1 MGAAEPCYFHDMKFL
16 KQNHKYESDHTLFIK
31 ELKAKNPQIEP
42 GQQAGRAILWDKPV
56 TSLDDQARN
65 KASTVKQQAYVYQNK
80 G

>member
-1 MGAAEPCYFHDMKFL
+1 MKFL

-31 ELKAKNPQIEP
+31 ELKAKNPQIEA

-65 KASTVKQQAYVYQNK
+65 KASTVKQQAYVYQSK
-80 G
+80 V

>member
-1 MGAAEPCYFHDMKFL
+1 MTVAEHRYFYDMKFL

-31 ELKAKNPQIEP
+31 ELKAKNPQIEA

>member
-1 MGAAEPCYFHDMKFL
+1 MTVAEPRYFHDMKFL

-31 ELKAKNPQIEP
+31 ELKAKNPQIEA

-65 KASTVKQQAYVYQNK
+65 KASTVKQQAYVYQSK
-80 G
+80 V

>member
-1 MGAAEPCYFHDMKFL
+1 MKFL

-31 ELKAKNPQIEP
+31 ELKSKNPQIEA

-65 KASTVKQQAYVYQNK
+65 KASTVKQQAYVYQSK
-80 G
+80 A

>member
-1 MGAAEPCYFHDMKFL
+1 MTVAEPRYFHDMKFL

-31 ELKAKNPQIEP
+31 ELKSKNPQIEA

-65 KASTVKQQAYVYQNK
+65 KASTVKQQAYVYQSK
-80 G
+80 A